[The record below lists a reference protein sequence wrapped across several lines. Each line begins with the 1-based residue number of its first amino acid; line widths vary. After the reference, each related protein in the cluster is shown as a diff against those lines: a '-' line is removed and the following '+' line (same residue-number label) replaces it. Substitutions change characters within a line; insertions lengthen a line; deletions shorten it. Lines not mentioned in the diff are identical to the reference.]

1 MNDVYCETFE
11 ALYLYIYNNIYL
23 KDRLTFIK
31 KRIIIEIS

>member
-11 ALYLYIYNNIYL
+11 ALYLYNNIYL

-31 KRIIIEIS
+31 KE